1 MQDLNLDLLV
11 QTIKP
16 TIERANYIRD
26 RLPSSHITILN
37 KEILSSLD
45 AIDNMCSAILSTSF
59 NPNSPCAID
68 LLIEYYNL
76 FSERITE
83 NIQKC
88 FQILSD
94 SSSVGSNDYNDL
106 ISNTNFS
113 STSVSFPIESAEKII
128 TSSNLKCSFKSTNSK
143 NSTVSLS
150 SIDFFITVFLP
161 ILLSIFQMMHSQY
174 LSDSS
179 SIESANMHT
188 ETISQQEQIIDI
200 ESEQLRVQE
209 EIANHLH
216 DISISLDKISS
227 DPEFLE
233 DSAPIFQ
240 NSKAISPSRE

>member
-26 RLPSSHITILN
+26 MLPSSHITILN

-45 AIDNMCSAILSTSF
+45 AIYKMCSAILSTSF
-59 NPNSPCAID
+59 NRNSSCAID

-94 SSSVGSNDYNDL
+94 SLSVGSNDYNDL

-128 TSSNLKCSFKSTNSK
+128 TSSNLKCSFKSANSK

-161 ILLSIFQMMHSQY
+161 ILLSIFQMMHSQH